1 MSDYANNAANNSF
14 TSKLDFLSIDR
25 TELLIYRTR
34 TQDFSSSSFL
44 SIRLVW

>member
-1 MSDYANNAANNSF
+1 MSDYVNNAANNSF
-14 TSKLDFLSIDR
+14 TSKLDILSIDR

-34 TQDFSSSSFL
+34 TQDYSLSFFL